1 MKDRKCHIAGPRW
14 LWAWVLQMFV
24 MAVVCAA
31 AALLQAGPVWA
42 RLLALYVAV
51 PLAGGFTAFRAVL
64 GGLLNYA
71 AWVAP
76 PVLLYLI
83 HIAIWGYVPP
93 VSAALL
99 CAFIALVGAA
109 AGEVARQRRR

>member
-1 MKDRKCHIAGPRW
+1 MKDGKWHIAGPRW
-14 LWAWVLQMFV
+14 LWAWVLQMIV
-24 MAVVCAA
+24 MAAVCAA
-31 AALLQAGPVWA
+31 AALLQAGPIWA
-42 RLLALYVAV
+42 RVLALWIAA
-51 PLAGGFTAFRAVL
+51 PLAGGFTAFCAVL

-71 AWVAP
+71 AWIAP
-76 PVLLYLI
+76 PVLLYLT

-99 CAFIALVGAA
+99 CAFVSLVGAA